1 MIRGAMRK
9 SGDGGVSESKVAR
22 CKYVR
27 KVAVVVNA

>member
-1 MIRGAMRK
+1 MRK